1 MTLDK
6 MTVKNDIGQNDS
18 RKMTLDKMTVE
29 K

>member
-6 MTVKNDIGQNDS
+6 MTVKSDIGQNDS
-18 RKMTLDKMTVE
+18 GKMTLDKMTVE